1 MNELS
6 IQIKNLTK
14 KFAPGY
20 YQSIDVDEGWYQIVL
35 DCDKEVSAIDP
46 DYIILQVKQKF
57 GGLRYYCQSSQ
68 PDNPE
73 LFAQINSIIKKYENI
88 AAVTCEV
95 TGNPGVLMKSE
106 TGWHKTLDALWA
118 ESTLFHKN
126 YTVVDKTRLNES
138 QPEFD
143 IQRWKKIADDWRKT
157 AKALAVT
164 LGNADIASDVYEDI
178 KDGLYDTIRE
188 RMQDSPL
195 TQQQSF
201 DGLHNYAILLST
213 KAGEAQELRVAAED
227 SSDAENTYYWEGYE
241 AGVDFAIDS
250 LPNYNN

>member
-1 MNELS
+1 M
-6 IQIKNLTK
+6 TT
-14 KFAPGY
+14 
-20 YQSIDVDEGWYQIVL
+20 
-35 DCDKEVSAIDP
+35 
-46 DYIILQVKQKF
+46 
-57 GGLRYYCQSSQ
+57 
-68 PDNPE
+68 
-73 LFAQINSIIKKYENI
+73 QINIDIKSQLAKLIATENI
-88 AAVTCEV
+88 TIQHNNV
-95 TGNPGVLMKSE
+95 
-106 TGWHKTLDALWA
+106 KTASFDTVNRILTLPIFKVQSGDVYDMLIAHECSHAL
-118 ESTLFHKN
+118 
-126 YTVVDKTRLNES
+126 YTPTNG
-138 QPEFD
+138 
-143 IQRWKKIADDWRKT
+143 WKKIADDWRKT

-188 RMQDSPL
+188 RMQDAPL